1 MSARSLELYTKKVN
15 DSLPSPLIRS
25 SKLTRNDYTAQNAQN
40 IFESVISLGTGG
52 SENGLY
58 HTK

>member
-1 MSARSLELYTKKVN
+1 MSSQADIAGRLA
-15 DSLPSPLIRS
+15 
-25 SKLTRNDYTAQNAQN
+25 AQNAQN

-52 SENGLY
+52 VENGLY